1 MAYSESEHLGF
12 IIRQIDAKT
21 FSIVRGEKQY
31 HCCESEKQAK
41 KWIFRFR
48 RMLNRTNSLKQTAD
62 DIVAFVP
69 SDQEQ
74 EETNNIVAISNAP
87 VADST
92 EKYIKIT
99 MKTNGSPHV
108 ECKNINANETLGLM
122 RRADYMITN
131 NVLRHGSV

>member
-21 FSIVRGEKQY
+21 FAIIRGDRQY
-31 HCCESEKQAK
+31 HCCDSEKLAK

-48 RMLNRTNSLKQTAD
+48 RMLNRTNNLKQTAE
-62 DIVAFVP
+62 DIVSFEP
-69 SDQEQ
+69 SKDEP
-74 EETNNIVAISNAP
+74 EETSNIVAIANSP
-87 VADST
+87 VAETT

-99 MKTNGSPHV
+99 LRPNGSPHV